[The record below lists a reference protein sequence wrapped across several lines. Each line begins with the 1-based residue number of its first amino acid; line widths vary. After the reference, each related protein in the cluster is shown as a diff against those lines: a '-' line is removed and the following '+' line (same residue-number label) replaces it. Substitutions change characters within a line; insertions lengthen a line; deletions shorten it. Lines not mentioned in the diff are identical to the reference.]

1 MLHPI
6 FLNNGVGLRD
16 ESATF
21 LHNFSSLYL
30 HIIRKWLTICVFAGL
45 TRNLILSSSNA
56 TRCVPTPLI
65 GCSAGSRPARKMRKN
80 TPIVPRRLL
89 NESERFSL
97 SSPDRG
103 NHPNFPPFPASL
115 QRSLPNRKE
124 RVIYNIFTNQLNY
137 YLRMSKKFSTLM
149 ASLLFA
155 SAFVGTAD
163 AAIKIVDMSKAPAA
177 GKYIIATALDVDSDG
192 NGYVDNGK
200 ATGVFTNDP
209 AAVVANPSSGA
220 VVTNFS
226 YVWTIEKDG
235 SKYYFKAPNGKYVK
249 MTNAAGGDAHVA
261 YADSK
266 SDAVAFSYNTSTKNF
281 EVTMNVGSTPHNC
294 ILGVYTDNKPVIYDA
309 GTATSVS
316 LAS

>member
-1 MLHPI
+1 
-6 FLNNGVGLRD
+6 
-16 ESATF
+16 
-21 LHNFSSLYL
+21 
-30 HIIRKWLTICVFAGL
+30 
-45 TRNLILSSSNA
+45 
-56 TRCVPTPLI
+56 
-65 GCSAGSRPARKMRKN
+65 
-80 TPIVPRRLL
+80 
-89 NESERFSL
+89 
-97 SSPDRG
+97 
-103 NHPNFPPFPASL
+103 
-115 QRSLPNRKE
+115 
-124 RVIYNIFTNQLNY
+124 
-137 YLRMSKKFSTLM
+137 MSKKFSTLM

-266 SDAVAFSYNTSTKNF
+266 SDAVAFSYNTSTINF
-281 EVTMNVGSTPHNC
+281 EVIMNVGSTPHYC
-294 ILGVYTDNKPVIYDA
+294 ILGVYSDNKPVFMMQELQHLCPWPVDCKLD
-309 GTATSVS
+309 GD
-316 LAS
+316 